1 MQNGSGFVET
11 SAYNDNGQLE
21 LSIDFEG
28 RHTVFTYDTLGRL
41 ETKEY
46 FPDAATWN
54 NGTGT
59 PTETVSYTYNSL
71 GGLEDT
77 DDSANGL
84 TTNTYDVE
92 GGLTQVISPE
102 GTVNY
107 DYYPATGRRKS
118 TYTDNTQTDYI
129 YDDLGRLETV
139 KVIKRNG
146 TVLGTAEDTVYTY
159 DLLGNLDKVTL
170 PNGVVSDYDYDV
182 LNRLELLRHFEDAN
196 DNGIFD
202 TGESLLAEFDYELL
216 LDGKRSSVTET
227 DEDGNQTYI
236 DWVYDELGRLVFEE
250 SYSELLPARNYV
262 DEYQY
267 DLVGNRLTKDHDSN
281 GDGIVDEAITYLY
294 DANDRLLVETRDD
307 LTVADDDGYTLY
319 EYGPNADFT
328 DPADPY
334 GGDHTE
340 QTKKTVYDEAT
351 GLPLS
356 QTDNTYNLR
365 GRLESADIK
374 QYDTDGVTVTSQT
387 TTGYTYNDSGI
398 RTSQTVDDGTGAVTT
413 EYVIDGNNLTGY
425 AQVLEEHVDGQLA
438 KTYTIGHDLISQ
450 TDATGTVHHFLYDGH
465 GSNRALL
472 DTSGSVV
479 ESYAYDAYGNAVG
492 FNAATALTTILYSG
506 EQFDVATDQLYL
518 RARYYDA
525 MIGGFNRDDPYGG
538 NINDPQSLHKY
549 VYAHANPIMGIDP
562 TGEFFA
568 TLGALSIQGVLRGLK
583 LGSVG
588 AVGGAI
594 IGAIDAGLADEDM
607 LNGALNGAKW
617 GGAIGFG
624 AGFLA
629 PFATT
634 FLSGTAQSFLLNL
647 GAGASLTFGAF
658 GAWDSF
664 GNGNAAQG
672 IFRLGTGFLGA
683 YGLRRTAIRP
693 TKAVNIGGEGEVPNV
708 INLQLR
714 SALGRNYGRSRP
726 TPSGQP
732 AGRSLAGMLLEGH
745 DFQIYNATKG
755 KLPYAT
761 GSVPKVYTNNLPIG
775 TSPGG
780 HFPNVSR
787 AEIIRILKP
796 GGQWV
801 RDGAVYFTKPQ

>member
-1 MQNGSGFVET
+1 MPLGSGFVET
-11 SAYNDNGQLE
+11 SAYNENGQLE
-21 LSIDFEG
+21 LSVDFAG
-28 RHTVFTYDTLGRL
+28 RQTDFIYDTLGRL
-41 ETKEY
+41 DTKT
-46 FPDAATWN
+46 FSGD
-54 NGTGT
+54 GL
-59 PTETVSYTYNSL
+59 PTETVVYTYDSL
-71 GGLEDT
+71 GRLKT
-77 DDSANGL
+77 IDDSANDL
-84 TTNTYDVE
+84 TTNTYDAE
-92 GGLTQVISPE
+92 GRLTQVISPE

-107 DYYPATGRRKS
+107 QYDPTTGQRKS
-118 TYTDNTQTDYI
+118 TFTDNTQTDYA

-139 KVIKRNG
+139 TVLKRNG
-146 TVLGTAEDTVYTY
+146 TPLGTSEVTAYTY
-159 DLLGNLDKVTL
+159 DLLGNLDTVTL
-170 PNGVVSDYDYDV
+170 PNEVISDYVYDQ
-182 LNRLELLRHFEDAN
+182 LNRLDNLTHYEPEGGSGDPNSYLDN
-196 DNGIFD
+196 DV
-202 TGESLLAEFDYELL
+202 LAKFDYELL
-216 LDGKRSSVTET
+216 LDGKRASVTET
-227 DEDGNQTYI
+227 DENGDQTYI

-250 SYSELLPARNYV
+250 SYSPQLPARNYV

-267 DLVGNRLTKDHDSN
+267 DLVGNRLRKDHDSN

-307 LTVADDDGYTLY
+307 LTIADDDGYTLY
-319 EYGPNADFT
+319 EYGPNADPGNG
-328 DPADPY
+328 D
-334 GGDHTE
+334 GGDHTV
-340 QTKKTVYDEAT
+340 QTLKTVYDDQDT
-351 GLPLS
+351 PLTKTEYFYDL
-356 QTDNTYNLR
+356 Q
-365 GRLESADIK
+365 GRLSKVEIDSDADSNIDTTLDYT
-374 QYDTDGVTVTSQT
+374 YDDQGIRVSVTEKIDGNDDGDLLDPEDST
-387 TTGYTYNDSGI
+387 TTTD
-398 RTSQTVDDGTGAVTT
+398 
-413 EYVIDGNNLTGY
+413 YVIDGNNPTGY
-425 AQVLEEHVDGQLA
+425 AQVLEEHVDGQLT
-438 KTYTIGHDLISQ
+438 KTYTIGHDVLSQ
-450 TDATGTVHHFLYDGH
+450 AEDLTTVYHLLYDGH
-465 GSNRALL
+465 GSTRALL

-492 FNAATALTTILYSG
+492 FNAATALTTILYCG

-664 GNGNAAQG
+664 GSGNTAQG

-683 YGLRRTAIRP
+683 YGLRRGAIRP
-693 TKAVNIGGEGEVPNV
+693 TKPVNIGGEGEIPNV
-708 INLQLR
+708 INLQWR
-714 SALGRNYGRSRP
+714 GALGRYFGRAQT

-745 DFQIYNATKG
+745 DFQIYNATTG
-755 KLPYAT
+755 KLPYST
-761 GSVPKVYTNNLPIG
+761 GSVPKVYTNHLPID
-775 TSPGG
+775 TSSGG
-780 HFPNVSR
+780 RFPSVSR

-801 RDGAVYFTKPQ
+801 RDGVVYFTKPL